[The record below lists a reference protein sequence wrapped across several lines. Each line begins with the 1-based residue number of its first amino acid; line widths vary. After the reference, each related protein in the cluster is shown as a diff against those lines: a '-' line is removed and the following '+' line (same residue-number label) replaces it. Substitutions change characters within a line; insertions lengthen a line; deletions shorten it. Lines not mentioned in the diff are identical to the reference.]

1 MPRRVRFT
9 LLPPV
14 GVLAFIIWGM
24 VFAVSY
30 AQSPLYT
37 SNQNQYFLHGLAH
50 AGYGELSQD
59 WLANTMDPT
68 PAFSK
73 LVELSYRIFRW
84 EWLFYGIYA
93 LLMGLYFFS
102 LWKIASTLYTQLAN
116 PAAAL
121 LFIALFITI
130 HSAGIRF
137 FLARVLGE
145 NWTFALEDGVAD
157 QRLLGLVLQPSG
169 FGVFLLLSIYLFLQR
184 RPFIAAGSAAVAA
197 VFHPTYL
204 LGAAVLTGTYVL
216 VTFFQEKDWK
226 QSLAAGGLALLLV
239 TPIFV
244 STYQVFAGSAPDI
257 TEQARHILV
266 EYRIPHHALVSW
278 WFDET
283 AVLKIGIVISAIWL
297 SRRRSGRLFWILTT
311 SFCTAVFL
319 TLVQLG
325 TGSNSLALLFPWRLS
340 TYLVPLSMTILLAAL
355 ASLVVDKLRHPS
367 DVWLKGVTIFS
378 YSLILLSLLV
388 GGTRFSLDL
397 QRHDTYPERTL
408 EEYVAANRKPGEIY
422 LIPTKMQ
429 DFRLAAG
436 AAVFI
441 DFKAIPYQAEEVLE
455 WYRRVQ
461 LADRFYKSGDCY
473 ILGEIH
479 QIAPVT
485 YLVSETNQQEINCP
499 GLDLVYSDS
508 SYSLWRFR
516 P

>member
-1 MPRRVRFT
+1 VF
-9 LLPPV
+9 
-14 GVLAFIIWGM
+14 AFIIWGL
-24 VFAVSY
+24 VFAISY

-37 SNQNQYFLHGLAH
+37 SNQNQYFLHGLAR

-59 WLANTMDPT
+59 WLANTLDPT

-84 EWLFYGIYA
+84 EWLFYGVYA
-93 LLMGLYFFS
+93 LLMGVYFFS
-102 LWKIASTLYTQLAN
+102 LWRIASRLYTQLDH

-137 FLARVLGE
+137 LLTRVLGE
-145 NWTFALEDGVAD
+145 NWTYVLEDGVAD
-157 QRLLGLVLQPSG
+157 QRLLGLVFQPSG
-169 FGVFLLLSIYLFLQR
+169 FGVFLLLSIYLFLHGK
-184 RPFIAAGSAAVAA
+184 PVFAAGLAAAA
-197 VFHPTYL
+197 AAFHPTYL
-204 LGAAVLTGTYVL
+204 LGAAVLTGTYIL
-216 VTFFQEKDWK
+216 VTLFQDKDWK
-226 QSLAAGGLALLLV
+226 KSLAAGGLALLLV
-239 TPIFV
+239 TPVLV
-244 STYQVFAGSAPDI
+244 STYQVFAGSSPNT
-257 TEQARHILV
+257 TEQARRILV

-283 AVLKIGIVISAIWL
+283 AILKIGIVLSAIWL

-311 SFCTAVFL
+311 SFCIAVIL

-325 TGSNSLALLFPWRLS
+325 TGSDSLALLFPWRLS
-340 TYLVPLSMTILLAAL
+340 TYLVPVSMTILLAAL
-355 ASLVVDKLRHPS
+355 ATLVVDKLRHLS
-367 DVWLKGVTIFS
+367 DIWLKGVYIIS
-378 YSLILLSLLV
+378 YALILLSLLV

-397 QRHDTYPERTL
+397 QRQATDPERRL

-436 AAVFI
+436 APVFI

-455 WYRRVQ
+455 WYRRVR
-461 LADRFYKSGDCY
+461 LADRFYKSGDCN
-473 ILGEIH
+473 ILGEIQ
-479 QIAPVT
+479 QIAPFA
-485 YLVSETNQQEINCP
+485 YLVAETNQQKIDCP
-499 GLDLVYSDS
+499 GLDLIYSVG
-508 SYSLWRFR
+508 SYRLWRLR